1 MRGEAEMMRTLAKR
15 ILVAGTALLALAVC
29 AVAVLFKLA
38 EHHIASRMQPPQ
50 ITRETEAADDMAF
63 RTLDGH
69 VKHLADA
76 KGHVVFLNL
85 WGTWCVQCVAE
96 MPTVQRLYDHYRNDP
111 RVEFLV
117 VSRLDT
123 AAHVRLYA
131 RTGHYDLPF
140 YVTHDDEIPAAMQ
153 LGQYPA
159 TFIYAKDGSLAMK
172 HVGAADWADGSVVS
186 FIDRLRD
193 QQ

>member
-1 MRGEAEMMRTLAKR
+1 MRTLAKR
-15 ILVAGTALLALAVC
+15 ILIAGAALLALAVC
-29 AVAVLFKLA
+29 AAAALFKLA
-38 EHHIASRMQPPQ
+38 EHHVAARMRPPEIAL
-50 ITRETEAADDMAF
+50 ETEAANDMAL
-63 RTLDGH
+63 RTLDGQ

-76 KGHVVFLNL
+76 KGRVVFLNL
-85 WGTWCVQCVAE
+85 WGTWCIQCVAE
-96 MPTVQRLYDHYRNDP
+96 MPTVQRLYERYRNDP

-123 AAHVRLYA
+123 ASQVRLYA

-172 HVGAADWADGSVVS
+172 HVGAADWADDSVVN

>member
-1 MRGEAEMMRTLAKR
+1 MRTSAKR
-15 ILVAGTALLALAVC
+15 ILSAGTALLALAVC
-29 AVAVLFKLA
+29 AAAVLFKLA
-38 EHHIASRMQPPQ
+38 EHHVAARMRPPQ
-50 ITRETEAADDMAF
+50 ITRETEAANDMAF
-63 RTLDGH
+63 RTLDGQ

-76 KGHVVFLNL
+76 KGRVVFLNL
-85 WGTWCVQCVAE
+85 WGTWCIQCVAE
-96 MPTVQRLYDHYRNDP
+96 MPTVQQLYDRYRNDP

-123 AAHVRLYA
+123 AAQVRLYA
-131 RTGHYDLPF
+131 RTGHYNLPF
-140 YVTHDDEIPAAMQ
+140 YVTHTEEIPEAMQ

-172 HVGAADWADGSVVS
+172 HLGAADWADDSVVN

>member
-1 MRGEAEMMRTLAKR
+1 MRRLAKR
-15 ILVAGTALLALAVC
+15 VLIAGAALIVLVVC
-29 AVAVLFKLA
+29 AAAVLFKLA
-38 EHHIASRMQPPQ
+38 EHRIAARIKPPQ
-50 ITRETEAADDMAF
+50 IMLETEAANDMAF
-63 RTLDGH
+63 RTLDGQ

-85 WGTWCVQCVAE
+85 WGTWCIQCVAE
-96 MPTVQRLYDHYRNDP
+96 MPTVQQLYDRYRNDP

-123 AAHVRLYA
+123 AAQVRLYA

-140 YVTHDDEIPAAMQ
+140 YVTHDDEIPAAMR

-186 FIDRLRD
+186 FINRLRD
-193 QQ
+193 QP